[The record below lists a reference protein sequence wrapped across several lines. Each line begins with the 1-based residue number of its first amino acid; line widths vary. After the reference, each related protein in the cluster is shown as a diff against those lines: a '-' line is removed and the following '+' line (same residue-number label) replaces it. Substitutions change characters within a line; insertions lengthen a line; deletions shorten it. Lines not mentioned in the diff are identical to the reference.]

1 MQILKGHDHVIESVC
16 FGKKP
21 PTAVVPV
28 PVALAAVASLNL
40 LDTSQKSGK
49 TDDTSLVDIIGVNEH
64 LFTSYCLPLIAF
76 ERGLGLRLGGEG
88 ARGLFA
94 SLFIS
99 RSPFGLLECILS
111 YLMFDVLYCL

>member
-1 MQILKGHDHVIESVC
+1 MIESVC

-21 PTAVVPV
+21 ATAAVPV

-64 LFTSYCLPLIAF
+64 HFTSFCLLLIAF
-76 ERGLGLRLGGEG
+76 ERGWGYWLCAL
-88 ARGLFA
+88 LF
-94 SLFIS
+94 F
-99 RSPFGLLECILS
+99 
-111 YLMFDVLYCL
+111 M